1 MATKKATKKVK
12 KSTKAAASTGS
23 STVVGIKLS
32 GIDKI
37 VSSIDNYKKAVSA
50 KTHVAANNANIQKA
64 IKGTTSEAN
73 IKQMLQLINS
83 DMKGLLVRLD
93 QYKGALQELKT
104 SYKTNDTNNATFVNT
119 YKRGN

>member
-37 VSSIDNYKKAVSA
+37 VSSIDNYKKAVSGND
-50 KTHVAANNANIQKA
+50 AAFFCAYRTNV
-64 IKGTTSEAN
+64 
-73 IKQMLQLINS
+73 S
-83 DMKGLLVRLD
+83 DICFI
-93 QYKGALQELKT
+93 YTCA
-104 SYKTNDTNNATFVNT
+104 
-119 YKRGN
+119 